1 MMNLWQYFL
10 DFIARDLI
18 NLVAVGIGCLISAQY
33 LEKSRHY
40 PIRVAAGFLVAMLW
54 MYITRVFERQ
64 LEWDNWMLTGTIRFA
79 GLFVL
84 YGLMVR
90 FWCRA
95 SFCQALFSV
104 TVSYSL
110 QNLCERLI
118 EIPRFVIPQYFPRWL
133 DRSCL
138 IALMAV
144 TLTIYARVCKRRA
157 HERSMFDFSQLNNR
171 LMLFL
176 GVGTVV
182 ATVWLD
188 LEIRLRIDPSDLM
201 LFTSLNLMAALFSIL
216 TVIVSMS
223 HLRETDSEHRAE
235 ISAQLLRS
243 EQRRYE
249 QDKQIHEAINI
260 KCHDIKHQIA
270 ALGEQAY
277 AGELHKIEKLVDIYD
292 TELNTHNAALDVVLS
307 GKMLAC
313 RNQGITLTCMADGR
327 RMDFMEDSDIYA
339 LFGNILDNAIE
350 AVRGMDAPDEK
361 LISLTVATQGELLRI
376 EEENFF
382 SGHLVFVEGLPVTN
396 KGDTTHHGFGTRSI
410 RMLTEKYNGD
420 FKISINDNIFSLSII
435 LPIPQKA

>member
-1 MMNLWQYFL
+1 MNLWQYFL
-10 DFIARDLI
+10 EFLHHDLI
-18 NLVAVGIGCLISAQY
+18 NLIAVGIGCLIPAKY
-33 LEKSRHY
+33 LEKRSHY
-40 PIRVAAGFLVAMLW
+40 TVRVAVGFLVVMLW
-54 MYITRVFERQ
+54 MYVTRVFERQ
-64 LEWDNWMLTGTIRFA
+64 FMWDNWMLTGTIRFA
-79 GLFVL
+79 GMFVL
-84 YGLMVR
+84 YGLLSA

-110 QNLCERLI
+110 QNLCERLV
-118 EIPRFVIPQYFPRWL
+118 EIPRFTIPQFFPALL
-133 DRSCL
+133 DKACL
-138 IALMAV
+138 IVLMAL
-144 TLTIYARVCKRRA
+144 TLIAYAKVCSRRA
-157 HERSMFDFSQLNNR
+157 HERSMFDFSQMNNR

-176 GVGTVV
+176 GVGTVL

-188 LEIRLRIDPSDLM
+188 LEIRTRIDSSDHI
-201 LFTSLNLMAALFSIL
+201 LFASLNLMAALFSIL

-249 QDKQIHEAINI
+249 HDKQIHEAINI

-277 AGELHKIEKLVDIYD
+277 ASELHKIEKLVDIYD
-292 TELNTHNAALDVVLS
+292 TELNTHNAALDVILS
-307 GKMLAC
+307 GKMLDC
-313 RNQGITLTCMADGR
+313 KNQGITLTCMADGR

-339 LFGNILDNAIE
+339 LFGNIMDNAIE
-350 AVRGMDAPDEK
+350 AARTMDASDER

-376 EEENFF
+376 EEENYF
-382 SGHLVFVEGLPVTN
+382 SGYLVFAEGLPVTS

-410 RMLTEKYNGD
+410 RILTEKYQGD
-420 FKISINDNIFSLSII
+420 FKISIQDNIFSLSII
-435 LPIPQKA
+435 LPIPKAQ

>member
-1 MMNLWQYFL
+1 MNLWQYFL
-10 DFIARDLI
+10 EFLRNDLI
-18 NLVAVGIGCLISAQY
+18 NLIAVGIGCLIPAKY
-33 LEKSRHY
+33 LEKRSHY
-40 PIRVAAGFLVAMLW
+40 TIRVAVSFLVVMLW
-54 MYITRVFERQ
+54 MYVTRVFERQ
-64 LEWDNWMLTGTIRFA
+64 FMGDNWMLMGTIRFA
-79 GLFVL
+79 GMFVL
-84 YGLMVR
+84 YGLISA

-110 QNLCERLI
+110 QNLCERLV
-118 EIPRFVIPQYFPRWL
+118 EIPRYTIPQYFPALL
-133 DRSCL
+133 DKGCL
-138 IALMAV
+138 IVLMAL
-144 TLTIYARVCKRRA
+144 TLIAYASVCGRRA
-157 HERSMFDFSQLNNR
+157 HERSMFDFSQMNNR

-176 GVGTVV
+176 GVGTVL

-188 LEIRLRIDPSDLM
+188 LEIRTRIDSSDHI
-201 LFTSLNLMAALFSIL
+201 LFASLNLMAALFSVL

-249 QDKQIHEAINI
+249 HDKQIHEAINI

-307 GKMLAC
+307 GKMLDC
-313 RNQGITLTCMADGR
+313 KNQGITLTCMADGR

-339 LFGNILDNAIE
+339 LFGNIMDNAIE
-350 AVRGMDAPDEK
+350 AARTMDAPDER

-376 EEENFF
+376 EEENYF
-382 SGHLVFVEGLPVTN
+382 SGYLVFAEGLPVTS

-410 RMLTEKYNGD
+410 RILTEKYQGD
-420 FKISINDNIFSLSII
+420 FKISIQDNIFSLSII
-435 LPIPQKA
+435 LPIPKAQ

>member
-1 MMNLWQYFL
+1 MNLWQYFL
-10 DFIARDLI
+10 EFLHNDLI
-18 NLVAVGIGCLISAQY
+18 NLIAVGIGCLIPAKY
-33 LEKSRHY
+33 LEKRSHY
-40 PIRVAAGFLVAMLW
+40 TVRVAVSFLVVMLW
-54 MYITRVFERQ
+54 MYVTRVFERQ
-64 LEWDNWMLTGTIRFA
+64 FMWDNWMLTGTIRFA
-79 GLFVL
+79 GMFVL
-84 YGLMVR
+84 YGLLSA

-110 QNLCERLI
+110 QNLCERLV
-118 EIPRFVIPQYFPRWL
+118 EIPRFTIPQFFPALL
-133 DRSCL
+133 DKGCL
-138 IALMAV
+138 IVLMAL
-144 TLTIYARVCKRRA
+144 TLIAYASVCSRRA
-157 HERSMFDFSQLNNR
+157 HERSMFDFSQMNNR

-176 GVGTVV
+176 GVGTVL

-188 LEIRLRIDPSDLM
+188 LEIRTRIDSSDHI
-201 LFTSLNLMAALFSIL
+201 LFASLNLMAALFSVL

-249 QDKQIHEAINI
+249 HDKQIHEAINI

-277 AGELHKIEKLVDIYD
+277 ADELHKIEKLVDIYD

-307 GKMLAC
+307 GKMLDC
-313 RNQGITLTCMADGR
+313 KNQGITLTCMADGR

-339 LFGNILDNAIE
+339 LFGNIMDNAIE
-350 AVRGMDAPDEK
+350 AARNMDASDER

-376 EEENFF
+376 EEENYF
-382 SGHLVFVEGLPVTN
+382 SGYLVFAEGLPVTS

-410 RMLTEKYNGD
+410 RILTEKYQGD
-420 FKISINDNIFSLSII
+420 FKISIQDNIFSLSII
-435 LPIPQKA
+435 LPIPKAQ

>member
-1 MMNLWQYFL
+1 MNLWQNFL
-10 DFIARDLI
+10 DFIVQDLI
-18 NLVAVGIGCLISAQY
+18 NLLAVGIGCLIPAKY
-33 LEKSRHY
+33 LEKRSYY
-40 PIRVAAGFLVAMLW
+40 PVRVAAGFLVVMLW
-54 MYITRVFERQ
+54 MYVTRIFERQ
-64 LEWDNWMLTGTIRFA
+64 LLWDNWMLTGTIRFA
-79 GLFVL
+79 GMFAL
-84 YGLMVR
+84 YGLMSA

-95 SFCQALFSV
+95 SFCQALFSI

-118 EIPRFVIPQYFPRWL
+118 EIPRYTIPQFFPALL
-133 DRSCL
+133 DKGCL
-138 IALMAV
+138 IGLMAL
-144 TLTIYARVCKRRA
+144 TLISYARVCSRRA
-157 HERSMFDFSQLNNR
+157 HERSMFDFSQMNNR

-188 LEIRLRIDPSDLM
+188 LEIRMRIDRNDLM

-249 QDKQIHEAINI
+249 HDKQIHEAINV

-277 AGELHKIEKLVDIYD
+277 AGELRKIEKLVDIYD
-292 TELNTHNAALDVVLS
+292 TELNTHNAALDVILS

-313 RNQGITLTCMADGR
+313 KNQGITLTCMADGR

-350 AVRGMDAPDEK
+350 AVRDMEAADER

-376 EEENFF
+376 EEENYF
-382 SGHLVFVEGLPVTN
+382 SGHLVFAEGLPVTS

-410 RMLTEKYNGD
+410 RMLTEKYQGD
-420 FKISINDNIFSLSII
+420 FKISIQDNIFSLSII

>member
-1 MMNLWQYFL
+1 MNLWQYFL
-10 DFIARDLI
+10 EFLRNDLI
-18 NLVAVGIGCLISAQY
+18 NLIAVGIGCLIPAKY
-33 LEKSRHY
+33 LEKRSHY
-40 PIRVAAGFLVAMLW
+40 TIRVAVSFLVVMLW
-54 MYITRVFERQ
+54 MYVTRVFERQ
-64 LEWDNWMLTGTIRFA
+64 FMWDNWMLTGTIRFA
-79 GLFVL
+79 GMFVL
-84 YGLMVR
+84 YGLISA

-110 QNLCERLI
+110 QNLCERLV
-118 EIPRFVIPQYFPRWL
+118 EIPRFTIPQFFPALL
-133 DRSCL
+133 DKGCL
-138 IALMAV
+138 IVLMAL
-144 TLTIYARVCKRRA
+144 TLIAYASVCSRRA
-157 HERSMFDFSQLNNR
+157 HERSMLNFSQMNNR

-176 GVGTVV
+176 GVGTVL

-188 LEIRLRIDPSDLM
+188 LEIRTRIDSSDHI
-201 LFTSLNLMAALFSIL
+201 LFASLNLMAALFSVL

-249 QDKQIHEAINI
+249 HDKQIHEAINI

-307 GKMLAC
+307 GKMLDC
-313 RNQGITLTCMADGR
+313 KNQGITLTCMADGR

-339 LFGNILDNAIE
+339 LFGNIMDNAIE
-350 AVRGMDAPDEK
+350 AARTMDAPDER

-376 EEENFF
+376 EEENYF
-382 SGHLVFVEGLPVTN
+382 SGYLVFAEGLPVTS

-410 RMLTEKYNGD
+410 RILTEKYQGD
-420 FKISINDNIFSLSII
+420 FKISIQDNIFSLSII
-435 LPIPQKA
+435 LPIPKAQ